1 MPPWELAV
9 IVAIPLLWHPFSG
22 HGLVI
27 DTVTY
32 LAVAALALVIA
43 VELHQFTA
51 VRMTHTF
58 AIGFVVLTTLS
69 VAGVW
74 NVLQW
79 FADVALG
86 TSFLLDGRSQAAI
99 NNDVML
105 EFVNAGVAGF
115 GAESSSTCT
124 FGRETGLRRNVPTF
138 HRSRPRRSRRNRG
151 AETQRPALSLS
162 ASPTPDQPGDAVR
175 PRACPVLGTLCARPA
190 DDRQRRSC
198 ARDYLRS
205 GPPRARVRPP
215 RWTRGSSSWITTAV
229 FLHAL
234 GTTGFYVTVGTWDT
248 ITHALS
254 ASIVAAA
261 GYAFFRAVNVHTD
274 HVHIPPTMMGVFILV
289 FVLAAGVI
297 WELFEFLVDWSAA
310 QLELTPS
317 SSSTVSMT
325 RFATSSSTP
334 SARWIVTLWGRP
346 ISLTSLTRFRS
357 DWTAGPE
364 PSESTID
371 IAIQI
376 GPSDRFRNER

>member
-1 MPPWELAV
+1 MQFVLALV
-9 IVAIPLLWHPFSG
+9 LCW
-22 HGLVI
+22 GLYARDLPTI
-27 DTVTY
+27 
-32 LAVAALALVIA
+32 ANAALALAI
-43 VELHQFTA
+43 
-51 VRMTHTF
+51 TF
-58 AIGFVVLTTLS
+58 V
-69 VAGVW
+69 
-74 NVLQW
+74 
-79 FADVALG
+79 
-86 TSFLLDGRSQAAI
+86 
-99 NNDVML
+99 
-105 EFVNAGVAGF
+105 
-115 GAESSSTCT
+115 
-124 FGRETGLRRNVPTF
+124 
-138 HRSRPRRSRRNRG
+138 
-151 AETQRPALSLS
+151 PALLEREYDL
-162 ASPTPDQPGDAVR
+162 PMDAGL
-175 PRACPVLGTLCARPA
+175 VL
-190 DDRQRRSC
+190 
-198 ARDYLRS
+198 
-205 GPPRARVRPP
+205 
-215 RWTRGSSSWITTAV
+215 WITTAV

-310 QLELTPS
+310 QLELDAVLVQHGIDDTIRDL
-317 SSSTVSMT
+317 V
-325 RFATSSSTP
+325 FDAIG
-334 SARWIVTLWGRP
+334 AVIVTLWGRP